1 MAESESKSLEQTD
14 SEQDGGGRSGVLGWL
29 VGWLLVPALVV
40 GALFAAGVHVGAQ
53 HPDMLLTRGVLWV
66 TKGEVSRPPA
76 TPEEAAP
83 LSRQLYLLALPTKEF
98 GLQVELDAKD
108 LARLAPGESP
118 ADLDCKL
125 LCERVWNE
133 QHPDKVFVSAH
144 GCSVENEKSK
154 LGALECELE
163 VER

>member
-1 MAESESKSLEQTD
+1 MAESKSKSLEP
-14 SEQDGGGRSGVLGWL
+14 SEASPEQGGRSGVLGWL

-40 GALFAAGVHVGAQ
+40 GGLFAAGVHVGAR
-53 HPDMLLTRGVLWV
+53 HPDMLLTRGVLWM

-83 LSRQLYLLALPTKEF
+83 LARQLYLIALPTKEF

-118 ADLDCKL
+118 AELDCKL

-133 QHPDKVFVSAH
+133 QHPDKVFVAAPS
-144 GCSVENEKSK
+144 CSVEDEQSK